1 MTRELVRK
9 ISQGAIGIAMGLVHY
24 VLYVVALPVAFQSVA
39 GLPVELR
46 PPADPSIFLALLIAL
61 GVGEG
66 IAPATVGAALGLL
79 SKVVG
84 SLYIYYATN
93 GGVISVALAGYRATI
108 DLSVLIYAIVAGSII
123 VGVVGASARAC
134 EGVSKV

>member
-1 MTRELVRK
+1 LTRELVRK

-46 PPADPSIFLALLIAL
+46 PPADPSIFLALFIAL